1 MKSINFARIVRAL
14 AILAL
19 LLVFPGKLENA
30 GSDIYAVFFLEVIL
44 ILAVIFMTNVI
55 DHEKN
60 ERKPQRF

>member
-19 LLVFPGKLENA
+19 LLVFPGQLENA

-60 ERKPQRF
+60 ERKPQNF